1 MQNNF
6 FQMLSMLKKG
16 NPQQIAMNMLQQKMG
31 NNPILQNVYNMAS
44 NGDSAGIEQIAR
56 NLCKEK
62 GINADEMVS
71 QIQQQMR

>member
-1 MQNNF
+1 MQNNL
-6 FQMLSMLKKG
+6 FQMLSMFKGG

-31 NNPILQNVYNMAS
+31 NNPILQNVYQMAN
-44 NGDSAGIEQIAR
+44 NGDVSGIEQIAR